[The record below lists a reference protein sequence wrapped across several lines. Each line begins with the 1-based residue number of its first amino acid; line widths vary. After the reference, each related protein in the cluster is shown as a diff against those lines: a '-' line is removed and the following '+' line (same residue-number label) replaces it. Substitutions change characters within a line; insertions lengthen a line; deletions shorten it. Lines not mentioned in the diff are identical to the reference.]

1 MADISHSAS
10 ELLRTEFLRDA
21 KVIDVAKSYIS
32 VSSFNL
38 RMKPAILKAAGGLI
52 AQQFSPEKIT
62 AVHGIPHSGNYLA
75 TAVSLA
81 LSDQPAYQTLD
92 LRLHSSRKDQ
102 VIPTSWKDV
111 YRKEIKSFT
120 TSSGGVD
127 VFSGINLSFVKK
139 GDRILLIDD
148 VCASGDTGYRIVQ
161 GLQEKGAIV
170 VGFAVLFDKVFQG
183 GLDRIAQMGVKTFSC
198 IRVLKIGKNDN
209 VILQT
214 SDLA

>member
-161 GLQEKGAIV
+161 GLQEKGQSWWGLPFYSIKFFKV
-170 VGFAVLFDKVFQG
+170 VWIELPKWGSKHFPAFA
-183 GLDRIAQMGVKTFSC
+183 C
-198 IRVLKIGKNDN
+198 
-209 VILQT
+209 
-214 SDLA
+214 